1 MDVPFGIGLARTQI
15 IKGRPWKM
23 HLQYWNYIE
32 SPDAF
37 GPKHLL
43 RFTIAPVVSLP
54 WTNKE

>member
-1 MDVPFGIGLARTQI
+1 LGIGLAKTQI

-23 HLQYWNYIE
+23 QVQYWNYIE

-43 RFTIAPVVSLP
+43 RFTLAPVVSLP